1 MRKSKLTN
9 KELTSAISGLSNN
22 DQILMK
28 EFLEFKQL
36 FELYL
41 EYRNKAFNE
50 DVKGFNDFVKAKVE
64 KFEKQQSKEKDK
76 K

>member
-9 KELTSAISGLSNN
+9 KELTTAIGGLSNN

-41 EYRNKAFNE
+41 SYRNKAFNE
-50 DVKGFNDFVKAKVE
+50 DIKGFNDFVKAKINE
-64 KFEKQQSKEKDK
+64 FEKQQRSEIK

>member
-1 MRKSKLTN
+1 MKKSKLTN

-22 DQILMK
+22 DQILIK
-28 EFLEFKQL
+28 ELLEFKQL

-50 DVKGFNDFVKAKVE
+50 DVKGFNGFVKAKINE
-64 KFEKQQSKEKDK
+64 FERQQRSKIK

>member
-1 MRKSKLTN
+1 LRKSKLTN

-50 DVKGFNDFVKAKVE
+50 DIKGFNDFVKAKVNE
-64 KFEKQQSKEKDK
+64 FEKQQRSKIK

>member
-1 MRKSKLTN
+1 MKKSKLTN

-22 DQILMK
+22 DQILIK
-28 EFLEFKQL
+28 ELLEFKQL

-50 DVKGFNDFVKAKVE
+50 DVKGFNDFVKAKINE
-64 KFEKQQSKEKDK
+64 FERQQRSKIK

>member
-1 MRKSKLTN
+1 LRKSKLTN

-41 EYRNKAFNE
+41 QYRNKAFNE
-50 DVKGFNDFVKAKVE
+50 DIKGFNDFVKAKVNE
-64 KFEKQQSKEKDK
+64 FEKQQRSKIK

>member
-9 KELTSAISGLSNN
+9 KELTSAISGLSSN

-28 EFLEFKQL
+28 ELLEFKQL

-50 DVKGFNDFVKAKVE
+50 DVKGFNDFVKAKINE
-64 KFEKQQSKEKDK
+64 FERQQRSKIK

>member
-1 MRKSKLTN
+1 LRKSKLTN
-9 KELTSAISGLSNN
+9 KELTSAISGLSSN

-28 EFLEFKQL
+28 ELLEFKQL

-50 DVKGFNDFVKAKVE
+50 DVKGFNDFVKAKINE
-64 KFEKQQSKEKDK
+64 FERQQRSKIK

>member
-22 DQILMK
+22 DQI
-28 EFLEFKQL
+28 QL

-50 DVKGFNDFVKAKVE
+50 DVKGFNDFVKAKVNE
-64 KFEKQQSKEKDK
+64 FEKQQRSKIK

>member
-41 EYRNKAFNE
+41 QYRNKAFNE
-50 DVKGFNDFVKAKVE
+50 DIKGFNDFVKAKVNE
-64 KFEKQQSKEKDK
+64 FEKQQRSKIK

>member
-1 MRKSKLTN
+1 MKKSKLTN

-22 DQILMK
+22 DQILIK
-28 EFLEFKQL
+28 ELLEFKQL

-41 EYRNKAFNE
+41 EYRNKAINE
-50 DVKGFNDFVKAKVE
+50 DVKGFNDFVKAKINE
-64 KFEKQQSKEKDK
+64 FERQQRSKIK

>member
-50 DVKGFNDFVKAKVE
+50 DIKGFNDFVKAKVNE
-64 KFEKQQSKEKDK
+64 FEKQQRSKIKT
-76 K
+76 

>member
-50 DVKGFNDFVKAKVE
+50 DIKGFNDFVKAKVNE
-64 KFEKQQSKEKDK
+64 FEKQQRSKIKE
-76 K
+76 

>member
-50 DVKGFNDFVKAKVE
+50 DVKGFNDFVKAKVNE
-64 KFEKQQSKEKDK
+64 FEKQQRSKIK

>member
-22 DQILMK
+22 DQILIK
-28 EFLEFKQL
+28 ELLEFKQL

-50 DVKGFNDFVKAKVE
+50 DVKGFNDFVKAKINE
-64 KFEKQQSKEKDK
+64 FERQQRSKIK

>member
-50 DVKGFNDFVKAKVE
+50 DIKGFNDFVKAKVNE
-64 KFEKQQSKEKDK
+64 FEKQQRSKIK